1 MNVKKNGRNILS
13 AILIALLGIST
24 SISTLAKPAN
34 QKTQTAV
41 KKVPANVLQTI
52 NARSNNVIAFYKK
65 QSPQFGKNEASI
77 EALEQIATLHLM
89 RPKNAKQNND
99 FIQSYGA
106 FYGQTL
112 IQLFGGKWVY
122 ANGGLAIRNKNGI
135 IVYPYATIRNRL
147 SVKKENSILREMQI
161 YKNLSQKTADQIK
174 QSLKKKAQ
182 QTK

>member
-1 MNVKKNGRNILS
+1 MNGLK
-13 AILIALLGIST
+13 AALIVLLGLST
-24 SISTLAKPAN
+24 TLPVMAKPAS
-34 QKTQTAV
+34 QKTPAV
-41 KKVPANVLQTI
+41 SDSVPANVLQTI
-52 NARSNNVIAFYKK
+52 NVRSNNVIAFYKK

-106 FYGQTL
+106 FYGQSL

-147 SVKKENSILREMQI
+147 SSKKENSILREMQI
-161 YKNLSQKTADQIK
+161 YKNLSQKTAAQIK